1 MIQAFRRRYREDKGA
16 ALLWV
21 AGTLTVLLTT
31 SAFAVDLG
39 WVYLNNSRL
48 QAAAD
53 AAALAG
59 VVNLPGFPS
68 LATADATDAA
78 ASNGFPIAGTTTLAD
93 AILDDNQYQ
102 VFLETDINT
111 FFLKVIGID
120 SFRLAQDATAEYIK
134 PVRLGS
140 PDNQFGGP
148 TVNFWAAIN
157 GRYTEIQQGDP
168 YASQCQTEN
177 DIAASPGCKGAINPL
192 YRAGGYY
199 YAVEVGSG
207 SSNLSVQFY
216 DGGHYMRGDCGSGSC
231 SGTSNPGDTSW
242 AWGWPSGQRGVQ
254 MQYRL
259 YAPDTT
265 PNDPFDNTTQL
276 CSNTFPT
283 IADTTPSSPS
293 SQINDGHLN
302 QWTGNRN
309 CSVAGALTPGIYVLQ
324 LPSPLY
330 EGSTKFGIRATVGSG
345 PAPKV
350 YGLLDMSIHVNFDND
365 EAEPYLAEV
374 RPEHAGKVLE
384 VDIWDLGDTN
394 GSLND
399 SWIEFRDP
407 VGGSGDPPAC
417 SWTSS
422 NGLTSGGTISNCNI
436 KIGNQRFNADWL
448 YVELPIPDTYTCDE
462 LSATGCWWKILI
474 HSEDQPTDR
483 TTWSARISGDPVR
496 LVD

>member
-1 MIQAFRRRYREDKGA
+1 MRRLRQLILEDRGA
-16 ALLWV
+16 ALVWV
-21 AGTLTVLLTT
+21 AGILTVLLTV

-39 WVYLNNSRL
+39 WVYLHNSRL

-68 LATADATDAA
+68 LATSDAEDAA
-78 ASNGFPIAGTTTLAD
+78 ASNGFEIAGSTTLTD
-93 AILDDNQYQ
+93 AILDDNEYQ
-102 VFLETDINT
+102 VFLEADVNT
-111 FFLKVIGID
+111 FFLKVIGMD
-120 SFRLAQDATAEYIK
+120 NFRIAQDATAEYIK

-140 PDNQFGGP
+140 PDNTFGGP
-148 TVNFWAAIN
+148 GVNFWAAIN

-168 YASQCQTEN
+168 YASQCITH
-177 DIAASPGCKGAINPL
+177 AASSPGCSGATNTE
-192 YRAGGYY
+192 YRAEGYY
-199 YAVEVGSG
+199 YAVEVGNA

-216 DGGHYMRGDCGSGSC
+216 DGGHYLRESGSPVR
-231 SGTSNPGDTSW
+231 SGFSDPSDTSW
-242 AWGWPSGQRGVQ
+242 RWNWPSGQRGVE

-265 PNDPFDNTTQL
+265 PNDPRDNTNLL

-283 IADTTPSSPS
+283 IADESLSSAQS
-293 SQINDGHLN
+293 NSGHFN
-302 QWTGNRN
+302 KWTGNRN
-309 CSVAGALTPGIYVLQ
+309 CSVSGSLTAGIYVLQ

-330 EGSTKFGIRATVGSG
+330 EGSSKFAIRATVGSG

-350 YGLLDMSIHVNFDND
+350 YGLLDMSIHVNFDAD

-384 VDIWDLGDTN
+384 VDIFDLGDTN
-394 GSLND
+394 GSQAD

-407 VGGSGDPPAC
+407 VGGSGNPPAC

-422 NGLTSGGTISNCNI
+422 NGLTSSGSISDCNI
-436 KIGNQRFNADWL
+436 EIGNQRFNAAWL
-448 YVELPIPDTYTCDE
+448 NVVIPIPDSYTCDE
-462 LSATGCWWKILI
+462 TTATGCWWRILI

-483 TTWSARISGDPVR
+483 TTWAARVSGDPVR
-496 LVD
+496 LTD